1 MAVPVTAGSHAI
13 EVQWTATRDVIAGRE
28 VSAVA
33 LLALAVVAML
43 ERTRASRMITKMQE
57 SVREIRDS
65 GAELIDRAL
74 DRLLP
79 GPDQAPVSI
88 HRAMR
93 HSVFAGGKRLRPVL
107 CMEAARMIACSGQL
121 PPGVEELGAAIE
133 MLHTYSL
140 IHDDL
145 PALDNDDL
153 RRGKPTCHVVFGEAI
168 AILAGDALQTQAYEV
183 LAGMRCPAPQTV
195 EIVRSIAQATGTVEG
210 MIGGQV
216 MDLEAEE
223 HKPTPELVEAIHRA
237 KTGALIRVSLIT
249 GGIYAG
255 GGADDIERLREFG
268 RKAGLAFQ
276 IMDDVLDVTQNSSQ
290 LGKTAGKDVASE
302 KATWPA
308 VYGVAQS
315 VKDAERLVDEAFTQL
330 TSYGERADRLK
341 AVARY
346 LVERQELIWPSPK
359 KMFMQAL
366 TGLLRSG
373 NPGEHRRPGIDLQ
386 GHADP
391 GRKLQTGVSQAARGS
406 GDDDDLAGLP
416 GPRHHHGTGA

>member
-1 MAVPVTAGSHAI
+1 
-13 EVQWTATRDVIAGRE
+13 
-28 VSAVA
+28 
-33 LLALAVVAML
+33 
-43 ERTRASRMITKMQE
+43 MITKMQQ
-57 SVREIRDS
+57 SVREILGS
-65 GAELIDRAL
+65 GAELIDHAL

-79 GPDQAPVSI
+79 SADQVPVSI

-107 CMEAARMIACSGQL
+107 CMEAASMIAGSDQP
-121 PPGVEELGAAIE
+121 PPGVEELGASIE

-183 LAGMRCPAPQTV
+183 LSGLQCAPAQTV
-195 EIVRSIAQATGTVEG
+195 EIVRSIAQATGTVDG

-223 HKPTPELVEAIHRA
+223 LTPTAEMVEAIHRA

-255 GGADDIERLREFG
+255 GEAADIERLREFG

-276 IMDDVLDVTQNSSQ
+276 IMDDVLDVTQDSSQ

-315 VKDAERLVDEAFTQL
+315 IQDAQRLIDEAFTQL
-330 TSYGERADRLK
+330 SAYGERADRLK

-346 LVERQELIWPSPK
+346 LV
-359 KMFMQAL
+359 
-366 TGLLRSG
+366 
-373 NPGEHRRPGIDLQ
+373 D
-386 GHADP
+386 
-391 GRKLQTGVSQAARGS
+391 RKN
-406 GDDDDLAGLP
+406 
-416 GPRHHHGTGA
+416 